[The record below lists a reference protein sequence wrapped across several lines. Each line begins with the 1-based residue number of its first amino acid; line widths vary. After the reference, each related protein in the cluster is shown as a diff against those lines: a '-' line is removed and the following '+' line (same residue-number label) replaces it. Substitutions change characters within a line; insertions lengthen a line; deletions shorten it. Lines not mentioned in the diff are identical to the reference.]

1 VSDSISASVRDTADK
16 AADAVKDAASSATD
30 AVKDAG
36 SAAADTAK
44 KAGASVEKAAD
55 KAAEKPAAGVKK
67 TTAAVEKQ
75 AATVEKKAAASGS
88 AAKDAAADAK
98 AGTKAAVADAKAGT
112 KNAVADAKAAVDG
125 EKPKPPQRSVSEI
138 QAELDAT
145 RDRLAGRIDDLQEY
159 VAPKNVANRQIAKVK
174 GVFVDEFGGI
184 KPDRVLIA
192 AGVVVGLVVVVG
204 ISRRRSS

>member
-1 VSDSISASVRDTADK
+1 MSDSTSASVRDTADK
-16 AADAVKDAASSATD
+16 AADAVEDAASSATD

-36 SAAADTAK
+36 SAASDTAK
-44 KAGASVEKAAD
+44 KAEASVAKTADTAAQKTAAGVEKA
-55 KAAEKPAAGVKK
+55 
-67 TTAAVEKQ
+67 
-75 AATVEKKAAASGS
+75 AATVEKKAETVEKKAAAAGS
-88 AAKDAAADAK
+88 AAKAASEGD
-98 AGTKAAVADAKAGT
+98 
-112 KNAVADAKAAVDG
+112 
-125 EKPKPPQRSVSEI
+125 KPKPPQRSVAEI
-138 QAELDAT
+138 QADLDAT

-159 VAPKNVANRQIAKVK
+159 VAPTNVANRQIAKVK

>member
-1 VSDSISASVRDTADK
+1 VSDSTSASVRGTADK
-16 AADAVKDAASSATD
+16 ASEAVKDAASSATD

-44 KAGASVEKAAD
+44 KAEKSVEKTADKAADKSAAGVEKAA
-55 KAAEKPAAGVKK
+55 
-67 TTAAVEKQ
+67 TTVEKK
-75 AATVEKKAAASGS
+75 AEAVEKKAAAAGS
-88 AAKDAAADAK
+88 AAKDAATDAK
-98 AGTKAAVADAKAGT
+98 AGAKSAAADAT
-112 KNAVADAKAAVDG
+112 AAATG
-125 EKPKPPQRSVSEI
+125 EKPKPPQRSVAEI
-138 QAELDAT
+138 QTELDAT

-159 VAPKNVANRQIAKVK
+159 VAPKNVANRQLAKVK

-204 ISRRRSS
+204 ISRRSS